1 MKAQGSVDFFKLGIE
16 DSVAT
21 TIKHLDE
28 YNVICQGFHSIGKKD
43 LFGWL
48 TLSSAFSKH
57 QILGEGFHQPL
68 HSWITVLAWPL
79 FFFPVINVCKNE
91 SSSLGTF
98 IALSARS
105 DRHGGHDIL
114 FSVL

>member
-28 YNVICQGFHSIGKKD
+28 YNVICQGFHSKGKKD

-48 TLSSAFSKH
+48 NLSSAFSKH
-57 QILGEGFHQPL
+57 QQRISSNFALLDDSPPL
-68 HSWITVLAWPL
+68 ATL
-79 FFFPVINVCKNE
+79 FFPVINIMFARTNP
-91 SSSLGTF
+91 
-98 IALSARS
+98 AL
-105 DRHGGHDIL
+105 
-114 FSVL
+114 